1 MACRQFIWVALL
13 VCTRVVWGGSRTDA
27 DLRKITIEPS
37 AAFIS
42 GPGGTHTFVVTAYY
56 EDGHVADLSRDAV
69 LTISDPNVAKIGTPG
84 TIISTAEGVTRI
96 GVKRGKQS
104 AEAALIVTQAKP
116 KSWQFESD
124 IAPIFSK
131 LGCNN
136 NACHGALN
144 GQ

>member
-1 MACRQFIWVALL
+1 MRMASLRISAATLCLRFR
-13 VCTRVVWGGSRTDA
+13 TRVW
-27 DLRKITIEPS
+27 RKIG
-37 AAFIS
+37 A
-42 GPGGTHTFVVTAYY
+42 
-56 EDGHVADLSRDAV
+56 
-69 LTISDPNVAKIGTPG
+69 PG
-84 TIISTAEGVTRI
+84 TVVSIGEGVTRI
-96 GVKRGKQS
+96 AVNRGKLS

-144 GQ
+144 GQSGFKLSLFGYDAPADYDAVVKHSDGRRIDRAQPGKEPASCRSRLSASRTAAAS